1 VKEGARVLVVGL
13 GGLGCPALLA
23 LAHAGVGTLGL
34 CDDDEV
40 DATNLHR
47 QILYGEGDVGMHK
60 VDAAARALTAI
71 APRIELR
78 PFRTRLLP
86 TNAAEL
92 VRGWDVVLEG
102 ADNFATKFL
111 AADACAA
118 AGVPVVHASSVRW
131 VGTALAVGARGRPC
145 YRCLFEDVPEGDAPN
160 CAEAGVMGPVV
171 GLTAAAQVDL
181 ALALLGG
188 SAVAG
193 TLVTIDGKSGALR
206 RRTVPPRTDCLL
218 CSEDPPK
225 AGRPPE
231 GPLDELERRAM
242 ETIVRIPT
250 PLRTL
255 TGGADEVKA
264 AGATVGEVIED
275 LEKKHPGIRDRLLDD
290 KGVRRFVN
298 IYVGEEDVRFLEGLK
313 TQLKAGDQISIV
325 PAIAGG

>member
-1 VKEGARVLVVGL
+1 MRERARVLVVGL

-34 CDDDEV
+34 CDDDQV

-47 QILYGEGDVGMHK
+47 QILYREADVGMHK
-60 VDAAARALTAI
+60 VDAAARALAEV
-71 APRIELR
+71 APRVELR
-78 PFRTRLLP
+78 TYRTRLLP
-86 TNAAEL
+86 ATAADI

-118 AGVPVVHASSVRW
+118 AGLPVVHASSVRW

-188 SAVAG
+188 SSAVAG
-193 TLVTIDGKSGALR
+193 TLVTVDGKSGTLR
-206 RRTVPPRTDCLL
+206 RRTVPPRTDCPL
-218 CSEDPPK
+218 CGVERGEPW
-225 AGRPPE
+225 RPSFASPR
-231 GPLDELERRAM
+231 P
-242 ETIVRIPT
+242 
-250 PLRTL
+250 
-255 TGGADEVKA
+255 
-264 AGATVGEVIED
+264 
-275 LEKKHPGIRDRLLDD
+275 
-290 KGVRRFVN
+290 
-298 IYVGEEDVRFLEGLK
+298 
-313 TQLKAGDQISIV
+313 
-325 PAIAGG
+325 